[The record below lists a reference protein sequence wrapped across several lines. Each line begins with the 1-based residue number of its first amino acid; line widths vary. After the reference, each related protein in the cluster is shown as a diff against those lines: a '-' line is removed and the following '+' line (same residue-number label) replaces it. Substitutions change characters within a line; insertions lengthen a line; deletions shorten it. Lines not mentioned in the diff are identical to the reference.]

1 VNSAHSIVLIGM
13 MGAGKSSVGRC
24 LQKRTGLALFDMDE
38 MVAARFGSSISRIFE
53 IHGEEKF
60 RDAETEML
68 RGLVLNRSAGQTDSS
83 CGEQSIVVSGG
94 GIVLREENGDLLR
107 RLGTIVW
114 LDAEEEI
121 LFERASTKGSRPLL
135 ETENPRKTFSHL
147 LEARRPLYA
156 KIADVRVDTSGRSEE
171 EVVEEI
177 LAQIEHLTR

>member
-24 LQKRTGLALFDMDE
+24 LEKQTGLALFDMDE
-38 MVAARFGSSISRIFE
+38 MVAAKFGSSISKIFE
-53 IHGEEKF
+53 THGEEKF
-60 RDAETEML
+60 REAETEVL
-68 RGLVLNRSAGQTDSS
+68 RSLVLNRSATRTDSS

-94 GIVLREENGDLLR
+94 GIVLREENGDLLK

-121 LFERASTKGSRPLL
+121 LFERASTKGNRPLL
-135 ETENPRKTFSHL
+135 ETENPRKTFSQL

-156 KIADVRVDTSGRSEE
+156 KIADVRVDTFGRSEE

-177 LAQIEHLTR
+177 LEQIAHLRR